1 MSGRKR
7 TEFGD
12 EVLEADI
19 HGTKK
24 EPGKGFESVIIDT
37 SRGKVECRY
46 YGAKDADKA
55 VVMVGGI
62 GGGFDTPANGLYPP
76 RLCTEL
82 LDSGISSLRVRF
94 RYPTDLAE
102 AAMDVLAGIQFLKG
116 EGITGFGLIGHS
128 FGGAVVVQAAH
139 NENSVKTI
147 VTLSTQSLGIS
158 PISNLAEGLSVLL
171 IHGDEDETLPS
182 GSSVYAYSMAHEPK
196 KLTIYEGA
204 GHGLE
209 EVSDEV
215 YTEVKKWIENYLV

>member
-12 EVLEADI
+12 EILEADI
-19 HGTKK
+19 LGMKK
-24 EPGKGFESVIIDT
+24 EPGDGFESVIIDT

-46 YGAKDADKA
+46 YAVKGADRA
-55 VVMVGGI
+55 VIMVGGI
-62 GGGFDTPANGLYPP
+62 GGGFDTPANGLYP
-76 RLCTEL
+76 RLCTDL

-139 NENSVKTI
+139 NENAVKTI

-158 PISNLAEGLSVLL
+158 PISNLAEGVSVLL
-171 IHGDEDETLPS
+171 IHGDEDRTLPS
-182 GSSVYAYSMAHEPK
+182 GSSVYAYSLAHEPK

-204 GHGLE
+204 GHGLA

-215 YTEVKKWIENYLV
+215 YAEVKKWIENYLI

>member
-7 TEFGD
+7 NEYGD

-19 HGTKK
+19 LNMKK
-24 EPGKGFESVIIDT
+24 EPGEGFESVIMET
-37 SRGKVECRY
+37 SRGRVECRY
-46 YGAKDADKA
+46 YAAEHADKA

-62 GGGFDTPANGLYPP
+62 GGGFDTPAKGLYP
-76 RLCTEL
+76 RLCTDL

-102 AAMDVLAGIQFLKG
+102 AAMDVLVGIEFLKG
-116 EGITGFGLIGHS
+116 EGITRFGLIGHS
-128 FGGAVVVQAAH
+128 FGGAVIVQAAH
-139 NENSVKTI
+139 NENTVKTI

-158 PISNLAEGLSVLL
+158 PISNLAEGVSVLL
-171 IHGDEDETLPS
+171 IHGDKDETLPS
-182 GSSVYAYSMAHEPK
+182 GSSVYAYSLAHEPK
-196 KLTIYEGA
+196 KLTIYEGT

-215 YTEVKKWIENYLV
+215 YAEVTNWIENYLK